1 MKFIRAIARSEKST
15 QGIEMQLPV
24 QGNEAIWDLL
34 ATRILQLL
42 ETIKRYRLH
51 SLIAVD
57 HHSQKSTVLRGGNHW
72 LFPIQEVTIDVSNS
86 GHITMLLQGNEGRLH
101 WPSMSAA
108 DVQAMKS
115 AGHQTRCHWCA
126 GEASESTEGEVPT
139 CPVCHQ
145 ASESLRFDDIE
156 LRATFRLPDGSQWQK
171 ITPTDALCVSDP
183 VQSRGGQSSLMAP
196 DHPVLRA

>member
-1 MKFIRAIARSEKST
+1 MKFIRAIARSKRST
-15 QGIEMQLPV
+15 QGIEMLLPV
-24 QGNEAIWDLL
+24 QGNAAIWDLL
-34 ATRILQLL
+34 ATRILQLI
-42 ETIKRYRLH
+42 ETVKRYRLH

-57 HHSQKSTVLRGGNHW
+57 HHNQDSTVLRGENHW
-72 LFPIQEVTIDVSNS
+72 LFPIEEVTIDVSDH
-86 GHITMLLQGNEGRLH
+86 GHISMLLEGNEGRLH

-108 DVQAMKS
+108 DVQAMTS

-171 ITPTDALCVSDP
+171 ITPTDALCVSDTE
-183 VQSRGGQSSLMAP
+183 QNRGGQSSFMAP
-196 DHPVLRA
+196 DHQVLRA